1 MGNRLSKIYT
11 KTGDDGTTG
20 LGDGSRVKKDSTRVE
35 AMGDIDELNCGIGLL
50 RAEDLP
56 EGIDVLLRQIQNA
69 LFDLGGELSIPDS
82 TIFTPEIIEKIEIEI
97 DRYNEILPPLKEF
110 LIPAGSRGVAISHL
124 CRSVCRRAERK
135 LVKLSESE
143 DVRVESRMFIN
154 RLSDYFFVLARIIGS
169 QDEVTESLWER

>member
-50 RAEDLP
+50 RTEDLP
-56 EGIDVLLRQIQNA
+56 EAIDVLLRQIQNA

>member
-20 LGDGSRVKKDSTRVE
+20 LGDDSRVKKDSIRVE
-35 AMGDIDELNCGIGLL
+35 AMGDLDELNSNIGLL
-50 RAEDLP
+50 RAEELP
-56 EGIDVLLRQIQNA
+56 GPIDALLKQIQNA
-69 LFDLGGELSIPDS
+69 LFDLGGELSIPESD
-82 TIFTPEIIEKIEIEI
+82 IFKPLIIEKVETEI

-110 LIPAGSRGVAISHL
+110 LIPAGSKGVAFSHL

-135 LVKLSESE
+135 LVRLSESE
-143 DVRVESRMFIN
+143 YVKVESRMFIN

-169 QDEVTESLWER
+169 QDQVIESMWER

>member
-56 EGIDVLLRQIQNA
+56 GAIDVLLRQIQNA